1 MKYLALSLLLLTV
14 PAQAANNATHLG
26 TQACLQLI
34 RDYWTEYETSG
45 VEPAQIFDKFDA
57 QCEGTKELD
66 NLMLNDKNIND
77 SIARLTAKGII
88 K

>member
-1 MKYLALSLLLLTV
+1 MKYLLLSVLLLASPV
-14 PAQAANNATHLG
+14 QAADNATHLS

-34 RDYWTEYETSG
+34 RDYWTEYEVSG
-45 VEPAQIFDKFDA
+45 VEPAQIFEKFDA

-66 NLMLNDKNIND
+66 NLMLNDKTIND
-77 SIARLTAKGII
+77 TIARLTKKGII